1 MTRRSAAEERAPH
14 PPPAAAKTLVAGGWL
29 LIAVALLVAA
39 LVRTD
44 VDMCGDPADM
54 PSETASVLALV
65 AVLPGVGALVAT
77 VLSARKAGRR
87 GSLWAWPNR
96 LTVLIY
102 LQIGV
107 AFTIFA
113 YIGLWHFRLHC

>member
-1 MTRRSAAEERAPH
+1 M
-14 PPPAAAKTLVAGGWL
+14 AGGWL

-44 VDMCGDPADM
+44 VDKCGNPVDM

-77 VLSARKAGRR
+77 VLRARKAGRR
-87 GSLWAWPNR
+87 GSLWAWPHR

-102 LQIGV
+102 VQMGV
-107 AFTIFA
+107 AFAVFVFTADWQFGIA
-113 YIGLWHFRLHC
+113 C